1 MATHSV
7 RRHLRLEIAAYDET
21 IRRFIPGYEAMIE
34 IAAREVAAGAAR
46 SGGETA
52 SPGGQTAPPCAGF
65 VLDLGGGTGALAEA
79 ILSHPDV
86 GAVAL
91 IDVDAEMLA
100 QARARLSRYGDRAR
114 FHARSFHDPLPRCD
128 GVAASLALHH
138 VRSMDD
144 KRALYGRIHDALH
157 PGGCF
162 VNADATMPSEP
173 VARAATWRGWADHMI
188 ACGIDEERA
197 FAHFE
202 EWAEE
207 DTYFPLEEELAAM
220 RAAGF
225 RSDCV
230 WREESITV
238 VTGHKAAAPS
248 RRAEAGGPAPWN
260 DADGA
265 GPAGGKPDA
274 APASLR
280 AGPAPGAPGRARPR
294 PTTVTLR

>member
-1 MATHSV
+1 MIAHSV

-21 IRRFIPGYEAMIE
+21 IRHFIPGYEAMIA
-34 IAAREVAAGAAR
+34 IAAREVASGAAPPGGDAGA
-46 SGGETA
+46 
-52 SPGGQTAPPCAGF
+52 PGPGL

-79 ILSHPDV
+79 ILGHPEV

-100 QARARLSRYGDRAR
+100 QARARLAR
-114 FHARSFHDPLPRCD
+114 FGGRVRFHTRSFLDPLPRCD
-128 GVAASLALHH
+128 GAAASLALHH
-138 VRSMDD
+138 VPSLDD
-144 KRALYGRIHDALH
+144 KRVLYGRIHEALR

-173 VARAATWRGWADHMI
+173 AARAATWRGWADHMI

-225 RSDCV
+225 RADCV
-230 WREESITV
+230 WSEGSITV
-238 VTGHKAAAPS
+238 VTGHKDAPSSRAAPPDDAGRGS
-248 RRAEAGGPAPWN
+248 ARAALDERDVGIE
-260 DADGA
+260 
-265 GPAGGKPDA
+265 
-274 APASLR
+274 
-280 AGPAPGAPGRARPR
+280 
-294 PTTVTLR
+294 